1 MLALLYQPERGRA
14 RGYTNSDHT
23 NDTDTTADTLD
34 TTGDS
39 TGLDDALCMVSC
51 VPGNEEESEEER
63 GISTLNGP
71 THLGYCIDEVAGDS
85 DSAG

>member
-23 NDTDTTADTLD
+23 NDTNDTDTTADTLD

-39 TGLDDALCMVSC
+39 PGLDDTLCMVSC
-51 VPGNEEESEEER
+51 VP
-63 GISTLNGP
+63 
-71 THLGYCIDEVAGDS
+71 
-85 DSAG
+85 